1 METLGRSVRGEL
13 GGLTTVAG
21 VLAAAAGKEGDPAD
35 PTVAA
40 LRRAAALRAE
50 ALESAAALRAEA
62 LESAAV
68 LRERAREEESAVCR

>member
-1 METLGRSVRGEL
+1 MESLGRSVRGEL

-50 ALESAAALRAEA
+50 ALAGVSGG
-62 LESAAV
+62 V
-68 LRERAREEESAVCR
+68 PCH